1 MSEQE
6 LKRIESQLIS
16 ARENGLLKLN
26 ETNLQSRG
34 KLFGMDAF
42 SWVFP
47 NIEVLRSTIN
57 SFPFQVYWIGNRTE
71 IELVLQENN
80 ILDSRVKIKSIFQ
93 NSAEFEN
100 ALKSLSENTFKPGV
114 FLFTTTDS
122 EADYYVNRFN
132 EFISL
137 VQLK

>member
-93 NSAEFEN
+93 SPAEFES

>member
-42 SWVFP
+42 SWCFP
-47 NIEVLRSTIN
+47 NIEVLKSTIN

-93 NSAEFEN
+93 SPWEFEN
-100 ALKSLSENTFKPGV
+100 ALKSLNENAFKPGV

-122 EADYYVNRFN
+122 EAEYYVNRFN
-132 EFISL
+132 EFLSL

>member
-100 ALKSLSENTFKPGV
+100 ALKLLNENTFKPGV

-122 EADYYVNRFN
+122 EAEYYVNRFN